1 MRPTCT
7 ERNSGIF
14 PGLNSRAGGLHHA
27 RGRSC
32 RFTGDAGAV
41 PCYNAVSP
49 GHAGDCSGAIVVG
62 VRPAASRE
70 IGVAAVSIC
79 GDRSVVSEAHFK
91 ACKMGTSCVPAT
103 HSGGRQPNTQNASMA
118 SARASG
124 ACYDPPMREAFR
136 CPNCGAEY
144 QIERVEAAPTHRR
157 QAQVNCA
164 ECGGPLRNR
173 DGKFVLKYRRDRSRP
188 LRGGYKA

>member
-1 MRPTCT
+1 MKVPTAACSP
-7 ERNSGIF
+7 RQ
-14 PGLNSRAGGLHHA
+14 
-27 RGRSC
+27 
-32 RFTGDAGAV
+32 
-41 PCYNAVSP
+41 NAYGP
-49 GHAGDCSGAIVVG
+49 MT
-62 VRPAASRE
+62 
-70 IGVAAVSIC
+70 
-79 GDRSVVSEAHFK
+79 F
-91 ACKMGTSCVPAT
+91 ACP
-103 HSGGRQPNTQNASMA
+103 PNTQNASMA

-173 DGKFVLKYRRDRSRP
+173 DGKFVLKYRRDRSRQ
-188 LRGGYKA
+188 